1 MSVFLGTR
9 KAVIMRVVAPK
20 RAGEGNGGCL
30 FLIAILVGGAIILIL
45 ASNDKQGGPHIF
57 VKPAIPVVISYR
69 PSVIGAGKVA
79 IFSNQTGNRL
89 TITVEFG
96 NTKTKQQKTGVID
109 LEANGKT
116 EIGWAE
122 GWMFESG
129 ETITISHPD
138 YSSKIL
144 TIP

>member
-1 MSVFLGTR
+1 MPLIGR
-9 KAVIMRVVAPK
+9 KRK
-20 RAGEGNGGCL
+20 GESKGGCGCV
-30 FLIAILVGGAIILIL
+30 IAILGVMAVIFFL
-45 ASNDKQGGPHIF
+45 ALEDKSGGPLNF
-57 VKPAIPVVISYR
+57 VKPAVPVVVSYR
-69 PSVIGAGKVA
+69 PSLIGAGKVA

-89 TITVEFG
+89 TITVEFK
-96 NTKTKQQKTGVID
+96 NKKKNQQKNGVLD
-109 LEANGKT
+109 LEPNGKT

-138 YSSKIL
+138 YSSKNF